1 MRKNDYLLL
10 VFLIIL
16 TSLGYLLHGSTT
28 STPNK
33 ILIVQHDQNILQK
46 IQLQKIQTPK
56 KIEIPTEHG
65 TVIVQIDHNGAYIV
79 DSPCRD
85 KLCIH
90 QGKITHTGQTIVCMP
105 EKVLLTL
112 TAAGKEGA
120 LDAVIR

>member
-10 VFLIIL
+10 VFLILL
-16 TSLGYLLHGSTT
+16 TSLVYFLHGSTT
-28 STPNK
+28 ATQDK
-33 ILIVQHDQNILQK
+33 ILIVQHEQNILQK
-46 IQLQKIQTPK
+46 IHLQKIQAPK